1 MSVLLYGYK
10 DFMLFYIHSASF
22 ISLAAVPL
30 PSLSCCLIHCFAH
43 LTSRLLLPYFTL
55 RHFGPITVHAS
66 GLTCK
71 LQKLQGWPH
80 SMLTMDCGSIRD
92 VEEWDLSSGRQKSL
106 VDVCSSNMAVVHVCY
121 FVIPQAACVIGQ
133 QAGYKKAAVLLL
145 LRVIC
150 LKSQNNQYETK
161 TVTGYQRWKVIK
173 VALSVKYLSVPT
185 VITVTVSQVSNQ
197 YISSLSSC
205 SFSAIAAGCIQS
217 GHRTP

>member
-1 MSVLLYGYK
+1 MQ
-10 DFMLFYIHSASF
+10 
-22 ISLAAVPL
+22 
-30 PSLSCCLIHCFAH
+30 
-43 LTSRLLLPYFTL
+43 
-55 RHFGPITVHAS
+55 ITKITRVTALNADN
-66 GLTCK
+66 GLWQYPGRK
-71 LQKLQGWPH
+71 GMGLVQW
-80 SMLTMDCGSIRD
+80 SSEI
-92 VEEWDLSSGRQKSL
+92 SGRCVQLKHGGGACVL
-106 VDVCSSNMAVVHVCY
+106 FCH
-121 FVIPQAACVIGQ
+121 PQAACVIGQ